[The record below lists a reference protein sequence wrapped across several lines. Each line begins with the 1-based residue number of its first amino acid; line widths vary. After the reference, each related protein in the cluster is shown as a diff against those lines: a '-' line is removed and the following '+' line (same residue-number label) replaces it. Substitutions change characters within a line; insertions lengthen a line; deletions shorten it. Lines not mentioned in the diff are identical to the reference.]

1 LTGLPASQGKS
12 NSFDYIPFKVI
23 DGFVLDHQQCTAHEL
38 CLSKAATSRIVIV
51 VLKRRFVL
59 ARTNTGDFDEA
70 EIRHVV
76 HDCGQLYRDI
86 SDKPSITDFYTDVTQ
101 FVLSPTCRSCPSF
114 PTCSACYV
122 PASQSYFSQDEAW
135 LQAKIASFTGR
146 VLDVGMGQ
154 VPYLVGAADKIQ
166 SGTLSILG
174 LDPDP
179 AAAGLDAGIQ
189 VHIGTIE
196 AFDAE
201 PASFDHAIAIRSL
214 NHFEDPAK
222 ALEVLAKVIKPGG
235 SLVLIESLPLPLIRT
250 KKQADTSHELA
261 QGGFQHLRNWDSYPV
276 LELISKLPF
285 KVEWHRPISPD
296 TCDQWIIV
304 AKRLD

>member
-1 LTGLPASQGKS
+1 MGLSWIIS
-12 NSFDYIPFKVI
+12 S
-23 DGFVLDHQQCTAHEL
+23 TAHEL

-76 HDCGQLYRDI
+76 HGCGQLYRDI

-179 AAAGLDAGIQ
+179 EAIGLDAGIQ
-189 VHIGTIE
+189 VTSGPSR
-196 AFDAE
+196 FDAA
-201 PASFDHAIAIRSL
+201 PASFEHAIAIRSL
-214 NHFEDPAK
+214 NHFEDLPKPWKCWPRSLNQAVLGLDRIL
-222 ALEVLAKVIKPGG
+222 ALAPNSYKNKPIQ
-235 SLVLIESLPLPLIRT
+235 VMSLPKAFSTFETGIYGFGTAFQIALKVEGIVP
-250 KKQADTSHELA
+250 LA
-261 QGGFQHLRNWDSYPV
+261 QIHVTNG
-276 LELISKLPF
+276 
-285 KVEWHRPISPD
+285 
-296 TCDQWIIV
+296 
-304 AKRLD
+304 